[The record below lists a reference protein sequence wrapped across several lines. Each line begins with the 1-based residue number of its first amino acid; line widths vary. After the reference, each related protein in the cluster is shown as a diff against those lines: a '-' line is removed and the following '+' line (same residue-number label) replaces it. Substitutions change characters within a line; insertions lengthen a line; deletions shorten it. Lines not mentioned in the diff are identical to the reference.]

1 MDKNRLNTSHLLQ
14 KKEAE
19 AIDLDAEY
27 CGKTLLSYTDQIKHK
42 SFVLPIS
49 TKDLYMN
56 ISESNISEHID
67 FIQKIGLTPESE
79 YESLCSFLP
88 RLEET
93 PFLATYIVKEIIG
106 KHISGDEETF
116 VRLIDSLLRH
126 EKYIEA
132 YELCRYAEIE
142 MHGRSLDIYTRCLEV
157 SPYVPG
163 NEPRKY
169 AFSVIRDFASSN
181 VMKSWMNE
189 RMYVAI
195 CNFYFKA
202 IADSPWEEKTNL
214 LEEGIRWAHELIEY
228 EKTNENGYYWEV
240 TFLLQGNRRKE
251 AENRLRCCI
260 YDPPDPRRDSFA
272 RLRCPKCCALYYE
285 LFLRYKGSYNQCKE
299 ILTKGRED
307 SRMLNLKGKIWFFE
321 EELQNLND
329 AQDVTNKLIF
339 ERKITNGQ

>member
-1 MDKNRLNTSHLLQ
+1 MDKNYLNVSHLLQ
-14 KKEAE
+14 KNEAT
-19 AIDLDAEY
+19 AIALDAGYYE
-27 CGKTLLSYTDQIKHK
+27 KPLLNDADQIKHK
-42 SFVLPIS
+42 SFALPIS
-49 TKDLYMN
+49 TKDLCTN
-56 ISESNISEHID
+56 ISESNKSEYIQ
-67 FIQKIGLTPESE
+67 FVQKIGITPESE
-79 YESLCSFLP
+79 YESLRSFLS

-93 PFLATYIVKEIIG
+93 PFLATYIVIEIIG
-106 KHISGDEETF
+106 KHISGDETTF
-116 VRLIDSLLRH
+116 VRLIDALQRH

-132 YELCRYAEIE
+132 YELCRYAAVV

-163 NEPRKY
+163 DEPRKY
-169 AFSVIRDFASSN
+169 AFSVIRDFASSD
-181 VMKSWMNE
+181 VMKSWINE

-202 IADSPWEEKTNL
+202 IADSPWEEKPVL
-214 LEEGIRWAHELIEY
+214 LEEGIGWSHELIEY
-228 EKTNENGYYWEV
+228 DKINENGYYWEV

-251 AENRLRCCI
+251 AENRLRCYI

-272 RLRCPKCCALYYE
+272 RLRCPKCCELYYE

-299 ILTKGRED
+299 ILTKGLED
-307 SRMLNLKGKIWFFE
+307 SRMLNLKEKVWFFE

-329 AQDVTNKLIF
+329 TQDVTSKLIL

>member
-1 MDKNRLNTSHLLQ
+1 MDKNHLNVSHLLQ
-14 KKEAE
+14 KIEAK
-19 AIDLDAEY
+19 AIALDARYYE
-27 CGKTLLSYTDQIKHK
+27 TPLLSDTDQIKHK
-42 SFVLPIS
+42 SFALPIS
-49 TKDLYMN
+49 TNDLCTN
-56 ISESNISEHID
+56 ISESNKSEYIE
-67 FIQKIGLTPESE
+67 FIQKIGITPESE
-79 YESLCSFLP
+79 YESLRSFLS

-93 PFLATYIVKEIIG
+93 PFLATYIVIEIIG
-106 KHISGDEETF
+106 KHISGDETTF
-116 VRLIDSLLRH
+116 VRLIDALLCY

-132 YELCRYAEIE
+132 YELCRYVAVV
-142 MHGRSLDIYTRCLEV
+142 MHGRSLDIHTRCLEV

-163 NEPRKY
+163 DEPRKY

-202 IADSPWEEKTNL
+202 IADSPWEEKPVL
-214 LEEGIRWAHELIEY
+214 LEEGIGWAHELIEY

-272 RLRCPKCCALYYE
+272 RLRCPKCCELYYE

-307 SRMLNLKGKIWFFE
+307 SRMLNLKEKVWFFE

-329 AQDVTNKLIF
+329 AQDVTGKLIL